1 MNYLTSH
8 DTRAHGIGP
17 DTDED
22 HPTEFIVEG
31 RDRATQVWRRMFV
44 QADDKNDA
52 MTQAGDRGVA
62 VEIVREARPAERPME
77 GIDAPQREFGFGGV
91 MSFALGV
98 LGVLSVAIA
107 LLMRSESPS
116 FAIVVGILGAVLTL
130 YGIAGTSAFWALS
143 RANRDSR

>member
-1 MNYLTSH
+1 MYLLSSH
-8 DTRAHGIGP
+8 DTKPHGTGP
-17 DTDED
+17 ETDED

-44 QADDKNDA
+44 QADDKNTA
-52 MTQAGDRGVA
+52 MKQAGDRGVE
-62 VEIVREARPAERPME
+62 VELVREARAAERPKE

-116 FAIVVGILGAVLTL
+116 FALIVGILGTVLAI
-130 YGIAGTSAFWALS
+130 YGVAGTSAFWALS